1 MMLKDVST
9 QRWNQVAVDG
19 MNRYVSLIS
28 SYLR

>member
-9 QRWNQVAVDG
+9 QRWNQVAVGG
-19 MNRYVSLIS
+19 MNRYVSLIL